1 MRHSCETFAYTL
13 QTLCAR
19 FAQAHLPNTLMCT
32 HCFHLFIFCHKE
44 PKKVI
49 EFLNEREEADMK
61 HAEPLG
67 DVPKLRAPT
76 SPPPEIYKVHSSLE
90 GPSRFYA
97 HMQLKTQAEFQER
110 FDLCSQSHL
119 SQTPEQQTKNVNAVR
134 KDVAYRAAQ
143 ELADESRGYKLK
155 QLHDGF
161 DRYSK
166 MK

>member
-1 MRHSCETFAYTL
+1 
-13 QTLCAR
+13 
-19 FAQAHLPNTLMCT
+19 
-32 HCFHLFIFCHKE
+32 
-44 PKKVI
+44 
-49 EFLNEREEADMK
+49 MK

-76 SPPPEIYKVHSSLE
+76 SPAPEIYKVHSSIQGL
-90 GPSRFYA
+90 SRFYA

-119 SQTPEQQTKNVNAVR
+119 FQTPDQQARNVTAVR
-134 KDVAYRAAQ
+134 KDVAYRAAL

-155 QLHDGF
+155 QLHDRF